1 MKTRKHKLG
10 RNVGALAMAFLT
22 VFTCVC
28 SLSVAGAEKSAGSQF
43 SAESKDKEHIIYEEN
58 FDPDDYKEQ
67 AGQPGILPRDWKY
80 AGNMPGT
87 SEIYINDESDE
98 CYYGIARGEEE
109 KESSYVGIVYA
120 DYYALPDEYTVSF
133 EMKYGG
139 GDIEVLAYENRLNGG
154 NLAVRSTFSDGA
166 FSVVG
171 ADAESCY
178 LPENDR
184 FCLSY
189 KINCDAKIYRVEI
202 TDREGGILYTTE
214 DIPFYNRDAK
224 TAGSLALKLGA
235 DSSIDIFAVKVSTSD
250 AGDETPLP
258 DEDETEGQDTFYA
271 ETFESYSNEMGR
283 TDFVPEGWE
292 TAGNMPGTAAVR
304 SYGESGTEENG
315 YYYELSRTQEEN
327 GSSYVGMKLTS
338 ITLPDEYTV
347 SADVNYANTG
357 DIEFFMRDSSLNSG
371 KVAVRA
377 GITQSD
383 NGGTFYAY
391 SGGDKKIIMSNVA
404 ENGWFKLSFYVDNF
418 TGTYYVTIRDI
429 DGNTIAGSEEM
440 NYYDAEP
447 GRAAAFA
454 VTTAA
459 GASVSL
465 DNVAVTGKDE
475 PYVIRP
481 VEGTVPAD
489 SKVSVTYD
497 PETEAYIMRN
507 EYVKLSVGEAEGTVD
522 EIIRY
527 MKDNGDYEDGGY
539 NILGPFTGYYLLN
552 YTVDGE
558 RKQCGFHATDS
569 EIVKQEENYCE
580 VVLTMDDVE
589 YSSVAV
595 ELHFVLTDDAE
606 GFYMYAYHRRAVGAQ
621 GEVGIEQ
628 SRYSLRMDSR
638 MYQYSAVANEPL
650 SRYPEADEY
659 CKRLMD
665 ATDLLNDGSTYTKY
679 QNSSYQFESITQGS
693 YGDVFGLSL
702 ITPQRDWAGGGY
714 SKQDIDVHDVYN
726 GSRILNWHL
735 STSHGGTG
743 LGVLNDDWQKMYGPV
758 LWYSNY
764 GCDGSEALRQDA
776 QKKAQEEIGR
786 SPYEWVEDEAYS
798 AERGSVCGK
807 ISARNGEVV
816 YTDTDISPSDTY
828 GWAVLSDI
836 RSESWKKDN
845 TYYEYYAPVREDGT
859 FEISKIRP
867 GSYRLN
873 ISLDGIMGEY
883 EYDDIVTVDAG
894 GKVNVGSIQWDNEV
908 YGDTLWTIGIPDQTG
923 EEFAYADSYRHW
935 GIHLVYDQLFPE
947 GVNFYIGESKES
959 EDWFFVQTASPMAGD
974 ISHYD
979 GGWYYDS
986 ETGLAKYD
994 FDKAGEP
1001 LTEES
1006 SEWKGNEKNFYNI
1019 FFDSA
1024 GYEDG
1029 TATLLIAK
1037 NGARDVRLCVSVNG
1051 TDVTGKDGIEVSGGG
1066 AYPRCMIID
1075 QPELLK
1081 VTFDAKLLKNG
1092 QNQISLSLN
1101 GSTGD
1106 LGAYANM
1113 IYDAIRLD
1121 VDGTSSVKTG
1131 VSIGNETEKNDESR
1145 DDEENDTFKAAK
1157 TGDNMS
1163 VYGVLALMCMAVVC
1177 GGTAYTMRILRKN
1190 EKK

>member
-1 MKTRKHKLG
+1 
-10 RNVGALAMAFLT
+10 
-22 VFTCVC
+22 
-28 SLSVAGAEKSAGSQF
+28 
-43 SAESKDKEHIIYEEN
+43 
-58 FDPDDYKEQ
+58 
-67 AGQPGILPRDWKY
+67 
-80 AGNMPGT
+80 
-87 SEIYINDESDE
+87 
-98 CYYGIARGEEE
+98 
-109 KESSYVGIVYA
+109 
-120 DYYALPDEYTVSF
+120 
-133 EMKYGG
+133 
-139 GDIEVLAYENRLNGG
+139 
-154 NLAVRSTFSDGA
+154 
-166 FSVVG
+166 
-171 ADAESCY
+171 
-178 LPENDR
+178 
-184 FCLSY
+184 
-189 KINCDAKIYRVEI
+189 
-202 TDREGGILYTTE
+202 
-214 DIPFYNRDAK
+214 
-224 TAGSLALKLGA
+224 
-235 DSSIDIFAVKVSTSD
+235 
-250 AGDETPLP
+250 
-258 DEDETEGQDTFYA
+258 
-271 ETFESYSNEMGR
+271 
-283 TDFVPEGWE
+283 
-292 TAGNMPGTAAVR
+292 
-304 SYGESGTEENG
+304 
-315 YYYELSRTQEEN
+315 
-327 GSSYVGMKLTS
+327 
-338 ITLPDEYTV
+338 
-347 SADVNYANTG
+347 
-357 DIEFFMRDSSLNSG
+357 
-371 KVAVRA
+371 
-377 GITQSD
+377 
-383 NGGTFYAY
+383 
-391 SGGDKKIIMSNVA
+391 
-404 ENGWFKLSFYVDNF
+404 
-418 TGTYYVTIRDI
+418 
-429 DGNTIAGSEEM
+429 
-440 NYYDAEP
+440 
-447 GRAAAFA
+447 
-454 VTTAA
+454 
-459 GASVSL
+459 
-465 DNVAVTGKDE
+465 
-475 PYVIRP
+475 
-481 VEGTVPAD
+481 
-489 SKVSVTYD
+489 
-497 PETEAYIMRN
+497 
-507 EYVKLSVGEAEGTVD
+507 
-522 EIIRY
+522 
-527 MKDNGDYEDGGY
+527 
-539 NILGPFTGYYLLN
+539 
-552 YTVDGE
+552 
-558 RKQCGFHATDS
+558 
-569 EIVKQEENYCE
+569 
-580 VVLTMDDVE
+580 
-589 YSSVAV
+589 
-595 ELHFVLTDDAE
+595 
-606 GFYMYAYHRRAVGAQ
+606 
-621 GEVGIEQ
+621 
-628 SRYSLRMDSR
+628 
-638 MYQYSAVANEPL
+638 
-650 SRYPEADEY
+650 
-659 CKRLMD
+659 MD

-679 QNSSYQFESITQGS
+679 QNSSYQFESITQES

-714 SKQDIDVHDVYN
+714 SKQDIDIHDVYN

-743 LGVLNDDWQKMYGPV
+743 LGILNDDWQKMYGPV

-764 GCDGSEALRQDA
+764 GCDGPEALRQDA

-836 RSESWKKDN
+836 RSESWMKDN

-908 YGDTLWTIGIPDQTG
+908 YGDTLWTIGIPDRTG

-1121 VDGTSSVKTG
+1121 VDETSSVKTG

-1177 GGTAYTMRILRKN
+1177 GGTVYTMRILRK
-1190 EKK
+1190 K

>member
-1 MKTRKHKLG
+1 MKTGKHKLG
-10 RNVGALAMAFLT
+10 RGVGALAMTFLT
-22 VFTCVC
+22 AFTCVC
-28 SLSVAGAEKSAGSQF
+28 SVSAVGAEESAGSRL

-109 KESSYVGIVYA
+109 KDSSYVGIVYA

-171 ADAESCY
+171 SDTESCY

-189 KINCDAKIYRVEI
+189 KIDCDAKIYRAEI
-202 TDREGGILYTTE
+202 TDREGKILYTAE
-214 DIPFYNRDAK
+214 AIPFYNQDAK

-315 YYYELSRTQEEN
+315 YYYELSRTPEEN

-465 DNVAVTGKDE
+465 DNVVVTGKDE

-481 VEGTVPAD
+481 VEETAPAD

-497 PETEAYIMRN
+497 PETEAYIMQN

-527 MKDNGDYEDGGY
+527 MRDNGDYEDGGY
-539 NILGPFTGYYLLN
+539 NVLGPFTGYYLLN

-743 LGVLNDDWQKMYGPV
+743 LGILNDDWQKMYGPV

-764 GCDGSEALRQDA
+764 GCDGPEALRQDA

-1006 SEWKGNEKNFYNI
+1006 SEWKGNDKNFYNI

-1131 VSIGNETEKNDESR
+1131 VSIGGETEKNDESR

-1157 TGDNMS
+1157 TGDNIS

-1177 GGTAYTMRILRKN
+1177 GGTAYTMRRLRK
-1190 EKK
+1190 K

>member
-1 MKTRKHKLG
+1 MKTGKHKLG
-10 RNVGALAMAFLT
+10 RGVGALAMTFLT
-22 VFTCVC
+22 AFTCVC
-28 SLSVAGAEKSAGSQF
+28 SVSAVGAEESAGSRL

-171 ADAESCY
+171 ADTKPY
-178 LPENDR
+178 NLTENDR

-189 KINCDAKIYRVEI
+189 KIDCDAKIYRVEI
-202 TDREGGILYTTE
+202 TDREGEILYTAE
-214 DIPFYNRDAK
+214 DIPFYKQDAK

-258 DEDETEGQDTFYA
+258 DEDETEGQGTFYA

-315 YYYELSRTQEEN
+315 YYYELSRTPEEN

-465 DNVAVTGKDE
+465 DNVVVTGKDE

-481 VEGTVPAD
+481 VEETVPAD

-497 PETEAYIMRN
+497 PETEAYIMQN

-527 MKDNGDYEDGGY
+527 MRDNGDYEDGGY
-539 NILGPFTGYYLLN
+539 NVLGPFTGYYLLN

-714 SKQDIDVHDVYN
+714 SKQDIDAHDVYN

-743 LGVLNDDWQKMYGPV
+743 LGILNDDWQKMYGPV

-764 GCDGSEALRQDA
+764 GCDGPEALRQDA

-1006 SEWKGNEKNFYNI
+1006 SEWKGNDKNFYNI

-1131 VSIGNETEKNDESR
+1131 VSIGGETEKNDESR

-1157 TGDNMS
+1157 TGDNIS

-1177 GGTAYTMRILRKN
+1177 GGTAYTMRRLRK
-1190 EKK
+1190 K

>member
-10 RNVGALAMAFLT
+10 RGVGALAMTLLT
-22 VFTCVC
+22 AFTCVC
-28 SLSVAGAEKSAGSQF
+28 SVSAVGAEESAGSRL

-80 AGNMPGT
+80 AGSMPST

-109 KESSYVGIVYA
+109 KDSSYVGIVYA

-171 ADAESCY
+171 ADTESCN
-178 LPENDR
+178 LTENDR

-189 KINCDAKIYRVEI
+189 KIDCDAKIYRVEI
-202 TDREGGILYTTE
+202 TDREGKILYITE
-214 DIPFYNRDAK
+214 DIPFYNQDAK

-292 TAGNMPGTAAVR
+292 MAGNMPGTAAVR

-327 GSSYVGMKLTS
+327 GNSYVGMKLTS

-391 SGGDKKIIMSNVA
+391 SGRDKKIIMSNVA

-481 VEGTVPAD
+481 VEETVPAD

-580 VVLTMDDVE
+580 VVITMDDIE

-714 SKQDIDVHDVYN
+714 SKQDIDIHDVYN

-743 LGVLNDDWQKMYGPV
+743 LGILNDDWQKMYGPV

-764 GCDGSEALRQDA
+764 GCDGPEALRQDA

-836 RSESWKKDN
+836 RSESWMKDN

-908 YGDTLWTIGIPDQTG
+908 NGDTLWTIGIPDRTG

-947 GVNFYIGESKES
+947 GVNFYIGKSKES

-979 GGWYYDS
+979 GGWYYDGG
-986 ETGLAKYD
+986 TGLAKYD
-994 FDKAGEP
+994 FGKTGEP

-1029 TATLLIAK
+1029 TSTLLIAK

-1121 VDGTSSVKTG
+1121 VDGTSSVKTE
-1131 VSIGNETEKNDESR
+1131 VSIGGEIEKNDESR

-1177 GGTAYTMRILRKN
+1177 GGTAYTMRRLRK
-1190 EKK
+1190 K

>member
-10 RNVGALAMAFLT
+10 RGVGALAMTLLT
-22 VFTCVC
+22 AFTCVC
-28 SLSVAGAEKSAGSQF
+28 SVSAVGAEESAGSRL

-80 AGNMPGT
+80 AGSMPST

-109 KESSYVGIVYA
+109 KDSSYVGIVYA

-171 ADAESCY
+171 ADTESCN
-178 LPENDR
+178 LTENDR

-189 KINCDAKIYRVEI
+189 KIDCDAKIYRVEI
-202 TDREGGILYTTE
+202 TDREGKILYITE
-214 DIPFYNRDAK
+214 DIPFYNQDAK

-292 TAGNMPGTAAVR
+292 MAGNMPGTAAVR

-327 GSSYVGMKLTS
+327 GNSYVGMKLTS

-391 SGGDKKIIMSNVA
+391 SGRDKKIIMSNVA

-481 VEGTVPAD
+481 VEETVPAD

-580 VVLTMDDVE
+580 VVITMDDIE

-714 SKQDIDVHDVYN
+714 SKQDIDIHDVYN

-743 LGVLNDDWQKMYGPV
+743 LGILNDDWQKMYGPV

-764 GCDGSEALRQDA
+764 GCDGPEALRQDA

-923 EEFAYADSYRHW
+923 EEFAYVDSYRHW

-1006 SEWKGNEKNFYNI
+1006 SEWKGNDKNFYNI

-1101 GSTGD
+1101 GSTGA

-1121 VDGTSSVKTG
+1121 VDGTSSVKTE
-1131 VSIGNETEKNDESR
+1131 VSIGGETEKNDESR
-1145 DDEENDTFKAAK
+1145 DDKENDTFKAAK
-1157 TGDNMS
+1157 TGDNIS

-1177 GGTAYTMRILRKN
+1177 GGTVYTMRILRK
-1190 EKK
+1190 K

>member
-1 MKTRKHKLG
+1 MKTGKHKLG
-10 RNVGALAMAFLT
+10 RGVGALAMTFLT
-22 VFTCVC
+22 AFTCVC
-28 SLSVAGAEKSAGSQF
+28 SVSAVGAEESAGSRL

-67 AGQPGILPRDWKY
+67 AGQSGILPRDWEY
-80 AGNMPGT
+80 AGSMPGT

-109 KESSYVGIVYA
+109 KDSSYVGIVYA

-139 GDIEVLAYENRLNGG
+139 GDIEVLAYEDRLNGG

-171 ADAESCY
+171 ADTESY
-178 LPENDR
+178 NLTENDR

-189 KINCDAKIYRVEI
+189 KIDCDAKIYRVEI
-202 TDREGGILYTTE
+202 TDREGEILYTAE
-214 DIPFYNRDAK
+214 DIPFYKQDAK

-315 YYYELSRTQEEN
+315 YYYELSRTPEEN

-481 VEGTVPAD
+481 VEETVPAD

-497 PETEAYIMRN
+497 PETEAYIMQN
-507 EYVKLSVGEAEGTVD
+507 EYVKLSVGKAEGTVD
-522 EIIRY
+522 EMIRY

-539 NILGPFTGYYLLN
+539 NVLGPFTGYYLLN

-580 VVLTMDDVE
+580 IVLTMDDIE

-595 ELHFVLTDDAE
+595 ELHFVLTDDSE

-628 SRYSLRMDSR
+628 SRYSF
-638 MYQYSAVANEPL
+638 
-650 SRYPEADEY
+650 
-659 CKRLMD
+659 KRLMD

-714 SKQDIDVHDVYN
+714 SKQDIDAHDVYN

-743 LGVLNDDWQKMYGPV
+743 LGILNDDWQKMYGPV

-764 GCDGSEALRQDA
+764 GCDGPEALRQDA

-1006 SEWKGNEKNFYNI
+1006 SEWKGNDKNFYNI

-1157 TGDNMS
+1157 TGDNIS

-1177 GGTAYTMRILRKN
+1177 GGTVYTMRILRK
-1190 EKK
+1190 K

>member
-10 RNVGALAMAFLT
+10 RGVGALAMTLLT
-22 VFTCVC
+22 AFTCVC
-28 SLSVAGAEKSAGSQF
+28 SVSAVGAEESAGSRL

-80 AGNMPGT
+80 AGSMPST

-109 KESSYVGIVYA
+109 KDSSYVGIVYA

-171 ADAESCY
+171 ADTESCN
-178 LPENDR
+178 LTENDR

-189 KINCDAKIYRVEI
+189 KIDCDAKIYRVEI
-202 TDREGGILYTTE
+202 TDREGKILYITE
-214 DIPFYNRDAK
+214 DIPFYNQDAK

-292 TAGNMPGTAAVR
+292 MAGNMPGTAAVR

-327 GSSYVGMKLTS
+327 GNSYVGMKLTS

-391 SGGDKKIIMSNVA
+391 SGRDKKIIMSNVA

-481 VEGTVPAD
+481 VEETVPAD

-580 VVLTMDDVE
+580 VVITMDDIE

-714 SKQDIDVHDVYN
+714 SKQDIDIHDVYN

-743 LGVLNDDWQKMYGPV
+743 LGILNDDWQKMYGPV

-764 GCDGSEALRQDA
+764 GCDGPEALRQDA

-836 RSESWKKDN
+836 RSESWMKDN

-908 YGDTLWTIGIPDQTG
+908 NGDTLWTIGIPDRTG

-947 GVNFYIGESKES
+947 GVNFYIGKSKES

-979 GGWYYDS
+979 GGWYYDGG
-986 ETGLAKYD
+986 TGLAKYD
-994 FDKAGEP
+994 FGKTGEP

-1121 VDGTSSVKTG
+1121 VDGTSSVKTE
-1131 VSIGNETEKNDESR
+1131 VSIGGEIEKNDESR

-1177 GGTAYTMRILRKN
+1177 GGTVYTMRILRK
-1190 EKK
+1190 K

>member
-10 RNVGALAMAFLT
+10 RGVGALAMTLLT
-22 VFTCVC
+22 AFTCVC
-28 SLSVAGAEKSAGSQF
+28 SVSAVGAEESAGSRL

-80 AGNMPGT
+80 AGSMPST

-109 KESSYVGIVYA
+109 KDSSYVGIVYA

-171 ADAESCY
+171 ADTESCN
-178 LPENDR
+178 LTENDR

-189 KINCDAKIYRVEI
+189 KIDCDAKIYRVEI

-214 DIPFYNRDAK
+214 DIPFYNQDAK

-391 SGGDKKIIMSNVA
+391 SGRDKKIIMSNVA

-481 VEGTVPAD
+481 VEETVPAD

-580 VVLTMDDVE
+580 VVITMDDIE

-714 SKQDIDVHDVYN
+714 SKQDIDIHDVYN

-743 LGVLNDDWQKMYGPV
+743 LGILNDDWQKMYGPV

-764 GCDGSEALRQDA
+764 GCDGPEALRQDA

-836 RSESWKKDN
+836 RSESWMKDN

-908 YGDTLWTIGIPDQTG
+908 NGDTLWTIGIPDRTG

-947 GVNFYIGESKES
+947 GVNFYIGKSKES

-979 GGWYYDS
+979 GGWYYDGG
-986 ETGLAKYD
+986 TGLAKYD
-994 FDKAGEP
+994 FGKTGEP

-1121 VDGTSSVKTG
+1121 VDGTSSVKTE
-1131 VSIGNETEKNDESR
+1131 VSIGGEIEKNDESR

-1177 GGTAYTMRILRKN
+1177 GGTAYTMRRLRK
-1190 EKK
+1190 K

>member
-1 MKTRKHKLG
+1 MKTGKHKLG
-10 RNVGALAMAFLT
+10 RGVGALAMTFLT
-22 VFTCVC
+22 AFTCVC
-28 SLSVAGAEKSAGSQF
+28 SVSAVGAEESAGSRL

-171 ADAESCY
+171 ADTKPY
-178 LPENDR
+178 NLTENDR

-189 KINCDAKIYRVEI
+189 KIDCDAKIYRVEI
-202 TDREGGILYTTE
+202 TDREGEILYTAE
-214 DIPFYNRDAK
+214 DIPFYKQDAK

-315 YYYELSRTQEEN
+315 YYYELSRTPEEN

-465 DNVAVTGKDE
+465 DNVVVTGKDE

-481 VEGTVPAD
+481 VEETAPAD

-497 PETEAYIMRN
+497 PETEAYIMQN

-527 MKDNGDYEDGGY
+527 MRDNGDYEDGGY
-539 NILGPFTGYYLLN
+539 NVLGPFTGYYLLN

-743 LGVLNDDWQKMYGPV
+743 LGILNDDWQKMYGPV

-764 GCDGSEALRQDA
+764 GCDGPEALRQDA

-1006 SEWKGNEKNFYNI
+1006 SEWKGNDKNFYNI

-1177 GGTAYTMRILRKN
+1177 GGTAYTMRRLRK
-1190 EKK
+1190 K

>member
-1 MKTRKHKLG
+1 MKTREHKLG
-10 RNVGALAMAFLT
+10 RGVGALAMTLLT
-22 VFTCVC
+22 AFTCVC
-28 SLSVAGAEKSAGSQF
+28 SVSAVGAEKSAVSRL
-43 SAESKDKEHIIYEEN
+43 STESKDKEYIIYEEN

-80 AGNMPGT
+80 AGSMPGT

-109 KESSYVGIVYA
+109 KDSSYVGIVYA

-166 FSVVG
+166 FSVEG
-171 ADAESCY
+171 ADTESCN
-178 LPENDR
+178 LTENDR

-189 KINCDAKIYRVEI
+189 KIDCDAKIYRVEI

-214 DIPFYNRDAK
+214 DIPFYNQDAK

-292 TAGNMPGTAAVR
+292 MAGNMPGTAAVR

-347 SADVNYANTG
+347 SVDVNYANTG

-377 GITQSD
+377 GITKSD

-465 DNVAVTGKDE
+465 DNVVVTGKDE

-481 VEGTVPAD
+481 VEKTVPTD

-497 PETEAYIMRN
+497 LETEAYIMQN

-522 EIIRY
+522 EMIRY

-539 NILGPFTGYYLLN
+539 NVLGPFTGYYLLN

-580 VVLTMDDVE
+580 IVLTMDDIE

-714 SKQDIDVHDVYN
+714 SKQDIDAHDVYN

-743 LGVLNDDWQKMYGPV
+743 LGILNDDWQKMYGPV

-764 GCDGSEALRQDA
+764 GCDGPEALRQDA

-836 RSESWKKDN
+836 RSESWMKDN

-923 EEFAYADSYRHW
+923 EEFAYVDSYRHW

-1006 SEWKGNEKNFYNI
+1006 SEWKGNDKNFYNI

-1101 GSTGD
+1101 GSTGA

-1121 VDGTSSVKTG
+1121 VDGTSSVKTE
-1131 VSIGNETEKNDESR
+1131 VSIGGETEKNDESR
-1145 DDEENDTFKAAK
+1145 DDKENDTFKAAK
-1157 TGDNMS
+1157 TGDNIS

-1177 GGTAYTMRILRKN
+1177 GGTVYTMRILRK
-1190 EKK
+1190 K

>member
-10 RNVGALAMAFLT
+10 RGVGALAMTLLT
-22 VFTCVC
+22 AFTCVC
-28 SLSVAGAEKSAGSQF
+28 SVSAVGAEESAGSRL

-80 AGNMPGT
+80 AGSMPST

-109 KESSYVGIVYA
+109 KDSSYVGIVYA

-171 ADAESCY
+171 ADTESCN
-178 LPENDR
+178 LTENDR

-189 KINCDAKIYRVEI
+189 KIDCDAKIYRVEI
-202 TDREGGILYTTE
+202 TDREGKILYTTE
-214 DIPFYNRDAK
+214 DIPFYNQDAK

-292 TAGNMPGTAAVR
+292 MAGNMPGTAAVR

-327 GSSYVGMKLTS
+327 GNSYVGMKLTS

-391 SGGDKKIIMSNVA
+391 SGRDKKIIMSNVA

-481 VEGTVPAD
+481 VEETVPAD

-580 VVLTMDDVE
+580 VVITMDDIE

-714 SKQDIDVHDVYN
+714 SKQDIDIHDVYN

-743 LGVLNDDWQKMYGPV
+743 LGILNDDWQKMYGPV

-764 GCDGSEALRQDA
+764 GCDGPEALRQDA

-836 RSESWKKDN
+836 RSESWMKDN

-908 YGDTLWTIGIPDQTG
+908 NGDTLWTIGIPDRTG

-947 GVNFYIGESKES
+947 GVNFYIGKSKES

-979 GGWYYDS
+979 GGWYYDGG
-986 ETGLAKYD
+986 TGLAKYD
-994 FDKAGEP
+994 FGKTGEP

-1121 VDGTSSVKTG
+1121 VDGTSSVKTE
-1131 VSIGNETEKNDESR
+1131 VSIGGEIEKNDESR

-1177 GGTAYTMRILRKN
+1177 GGTAYTMRRLRK
-1190 EKK
+1190 K

>member
-10 RNVGALAMAFLT
+10 RGVGALAMTLLT
-22 VFTCVC
+22 AFTCVC
-28 SLSVAGAEKSAGSQF
+28 SVSAVGAEKSAGSRF

-80 AGNMPGT
+80 AGSMPST

-109 KESSYVGIVYA
+109 KDSSYVGIVYA

-171 ADAESCY
+171 ADTESCN
-178 LPENDR
+178 LTENDR

-189 KINCDAKIYRVEI
+189 KIDCDAKIYRVEI
-202 TDREGGILYTTE
+202 TDREGKILYITE
-214 DIPFYNRDAK
+214 DIPFYNQDAK

-292 TAGNMPGTAAVR
+292 MAGNMPGTAAVR

-327 GSSYVGMKLTS
+327 GNSYVGMKLTS

-391 SGGDKKIIMSNVA
+391 SGRDKKIIMSNVA

-481 VEGTVPAD
+481 VEETVPAD

-580 VVLTMDDVE
+580 VVITMDDIE

-714 SKQDIDVHDVYN
+714 SKQDIDIHDVYN

-743 LGVLNDDWQKMYGPV
+743 LGILNDDWQKMYGPV

-764 GCDGSEALRQDA
+764 GCDGPEALRQDA

-836 RSESWKKDN
+836 RSESWMKDN

-908 YGDTLWTIGIPDQTG
+908 NGDTLWTIGIPDRTG

-947 GVNFYIGESKES
+947 GVNFYIGKSKES

-979 GGWYYDS
+979 GGWYYDGG
-986 ETGLAKYD
+986 TGLAKYD
-994 FDKAGEP
+994 FGKTGEP

-1121 VDGTSSVKTG
+1121 VDGTSSVKTE
-1131 VSIGNETEKNDESR
+1131 VSIGGEIEKNDESR

-1177 GGTAYTMRILRKN
+1177 GGTAYTMRRLRK
-1190 EKK
+1190 K

>member
-10 RNVGALAMAFLT
+10 RGVGALAMTLLT
-22 VFTCVC
+22 AFTCVC
-28 SLSVAGAEKSAGSQF
+28 SVSAVGAEESAGSRL

-80 AGNMPGT
+80 AGSMPST

-109 KESSYVGIVYA
+109 KDSSYVGIVYA

-171 ADAESCY
+171 ADTESCN
-178 LPENDR
+178 LTENDR

-189 KINCDAKIYRVEI
+189 KIDCDAKIYRVEI
-202 TDREGGILYTTE
+202 TDREGKILYITE
-214 DIPFYNRDAK
+214 DIPFYNQDAK

-292 TAGNMPGTAAVR
+292 MAGNMPGTAAVR

-327 GSSYVGMKLTS
+327 GNSYVGMKLTS

-391 SGGDKKIIMSNVA
+391 SGRDKKIIMSNVA

-465 DNVAVTGKDE
+465 DNVVVTGKDE

-481 VEGTVPAD
+481 VEKTVPTD

-497 PETEAYIMRN
+497 PETEAYIMQN

-522 EIIRY
+522 EMIRY

-539 NILGPFTGYYLLN
+539 NVLGPFTGYYLLN

-580 VVLTMDDVE
+580 IVLTMDDIE

-714 SKQDIDVHDVYN
+714 SKQDIDIHDVYN

-743 LGVLNDDWQKMYGPV
+743 LGILNDDWQKMYGPV

-764 GCDGSEALRQDA
+764 GCDGPEALRQDA

-836 RSESWKKDN
+836 RSESWMKDN

-908 YGDTLWTIGIPDQTG
+908 NGDTLWTIGIPDRTG

-947 GVNFYIGESKES
+947 GVNFYIGKSKES

-979 GGWYYDS
+979 GGWYYDGG
-986 ETGLAKYD
+986 TGLAKYD
-994 FDKAGEP
+994 FGKTGEP

-1121 VDGTSSVKTG
+1121 VDGTSSVKTE
-1131 VSIGNETEKNDESR
+1131 VSIGGEIEKNDESR

-1177 GGTAYTMRILRKN
+1177 GGTAYTMRRLRK
-1190 EKK
+1190 K

>member
-1 MKTRKHKLG
+1 MKTGKHKLG
-10 RNVGALAMAFLT
+10 RGVGALAMTFLT
-22 VFTCVC
+22 AFTCVC
-28 SLSVAGAEKSAGSQF
+28 SVSAVGAEESAGSRL

-171 ADAESCY
+171 ADTKPY
-178 LPENDR
+178 NLTENDR

-189 KINCDAKIYRVEI
+189 KIDCDAKIYRVEI
-202 TDREGGILYTTE
+202 TDREGEILYTAE
-214 DIPFYNRDAK
+214 DIPFYKQDAK

-315 YYYELSRTQEEN
+315 YYYELSRTPEEN

-465 DNVAVTGKDE
+465 DNVVVTGKDE

-481 VEGTVPAD
+481 VEETVPTD

-497 PETEAYIMRN
+497 PETEAYIMQN
-507 EYVKLSVGEAEGTVD
+507 EYVKLSVGKAEGTVD
-522 EIIRY
+522 EMIRY

-569 EIVKQEENYCE
+569 EIVKPEENYCE
-580 VVLTMDDVE
+580 VVLTMDDIE

-714 SKQDIDVHDVYN
+714 SKQDIDAHDVYN

-743 LGVLNDDWQKMYGPV
+743 LGILNDDWQKMYGPV

-764 GCDGSEALRQDA
+764 GCDGPEALRQDA

-908 YGDTLWTIGIPDQTG
+908 YGETLWTIGIPDQTG

-1006 SEWKGNEKNFYNI
+1006 SEWKGNDKNFYNI

-1131 VSIGNETEKNDESR
+1131 VSIGGETEKNDESR

-1177 GGTAYTMRILRKN
+1177 GGTAYTMRRLRK
-1190 EKK
+1190 K

>member
-10 RNVGALAMAFLT
+10 RGVGALAMTLLT
-22 VFTCVC
+22 AFTCVC
-28 SLSVAGAEKSAGSQF
+28 SVSAVGAEESAGSRL

-80 AGNMPGT
+80 AGSMPGT

-109 KESSYVGIVYA
+109 KDSSYVGIVYA

-171 ADAESCY
+171 ADTESCN
-178 LPENDR
+178 LTENDR

-189 KINCDAKIYRVEI
+189 KIDCDAKIYRVEI
-202 TDREGGILYTTE
+202 TDREGKILYITE
-214 DIPFYNRDAK
+214 DIPFYNQDAK

-292 TAGNMPGTAAVR
+292 MAGNMPGTAAVR

-327 GSSYVGMKLTS
+327 GNSYVGMKLTS

-391 SGGDKKIIMSNVA
+391 SGRDKKIIMSNVA

-481 VEGTVPAD
+481 VEETVPAD

-580 VVLTMDDVE
+580 IVLTMDDIE

-743 LGVLNDDWQKMYGPV
+743 LGILNDDWQKMYGPV

-764 GCDGSEALRQDA
+764 GCDGPEALRQDA

-836 RSESWKKDN
+836 RSESWMKDN

-908 YGDTLWTIGIPDQTG
+908 NGDTLWTIGIPDRTG

-979 GGWYYDS
+979 GGWYYDGG
-986 ETGLAKYD
+986 TGLAKYD
-994 FDKAGEP
+994 FGKTGEP

-1121 VDGTSSVKTG
+1121 VDGTSSVKTE
-1131 VSIGNETEKNDESR
+1131 VSIGGEIEKNDESR

-1177 GGTAYTMRILRKN
+1177 GGTAYTMRRLRK
-1190 EKK
+1190 K

>member
-10 RNVGALAMAFLT
+10 RGVGALAMTLLT
-22 VFTCVC
+22 AFTCVC
-28 SLSVAGAEKSAGSQF
+28 SVSAVGAEESAGSRL

-80 AGNMPGT
+80 AGSMPST

-109 KESSYVGIVYA
+109 KDSSYVGIVYA

-171 ADAESCY
+171 ADTESCN
-178 LPENDR
+178 LTENDR

-189 KINCDAKIYRVEI
+189 KIDCDAKIYRVEI
-202 TDREGGILYTTE
+202 TDREGKILYITE
-214 DIPFYNRDAK
+214 DIPFYNQDAK

-292 TAGNMPGTAAVR
+292 MAGNMPGTAAVR

-327 GSSYVGMKLTS
+327 GNSYVGMKLTS

-391 SGGDKKIIMSNVA
+391 SGRDKKIIMSNVA

-440 NYYDAEP
+440 NYYDAKP

-481 VEGTVPAD
+481 VEETVPAD

-580 VVLTMDDVE
+580 VVITMDDIE

-714 SKQDIDVHDVYN
+714 SKQDIDIHDVYN

-743 LGVLNDDWQKMYGPV
+743 LGILNDDWQKMYGPV

-764 GCDGSEALRQDA
+764 GCDGPEALRQDA

-836 RSESWKKDN
+836 RSESWMKDN

-908 YGDTLWTIGIPDQTG
+908 NGDTLWTIGIPDRTG

-947 GVNFYIGESKES
+947 GVNFYIGKSKES

-979 GGWYYDS
+979 GGWYYDGG
-986 ETGLAKYD
+986 TGLAKYD
-994 FDKAGEP
+994 FGKTGEP

-1121 VDGTSSVKTG
+1121 VDGTSSVKTE
-1131 VSIGNETEKNDESR
+1131 VSIGGEIEKNDESR

-1177 GGTAYTMRILRKN
+1177 GGTAYTMRRLRK
-1190 EKK
+1190 K

>member
-10 RNVGALAMAFLT
+10 RGVGALAMTLLT
-22 VFTCVC
+22 AFTCVC
-28 SLSVAGAEKSAGSQF
+28 SVSAVGAEESAGSRL

-80 AGNMPGT
+80 AGSMPST

-109 KESSYVGIVYA
+109 KDSSYVGIVYA

-171 ADAESCY
+171 ADTESCN
-178 LPENDR
+178 LTENDR

-189 KINCDAKIYRVEI
+189 KIDCDAKIYRVEI
-202 TDREGGILYTTE
+202 TDREGKILYITE
-214 DIPFYNRDAK
+214 DIPFYNQDAK

-292 TAGNMPGTAAVR
+292 MAGNMPGTAAVR

-327 GSSYVGMKLTS
+327 GNSYVGMKLTS

-391 SGGDKKIIMSNVA
+391 SGRDKKIIMSNVA

-481 VEGTVPAD
+481 VEETVPAD

-580 VVLTMDDVE
+580 VVITMDDIE

-714 SKQDIDVHDVYN
+714 SKQDIDIHDVYN

-743 LGVLNDDWQKMYGPV
+743 LGILNDDWQKMYGPV

-764 GCDGSEALRQDA
+764 GCDGPEALRQDA

-836 RSESWKKDN
+836 RSESWMKDN

-908 YGDTLWTIGIPDQTG
+908 NGDTLWTIGIPDRTG

-947 GVNFYIGESKES
+947 GVNFYIGKSKES

-979 GGWYYDS
+979 GGWYYDGG
-986 ETGLAKYD
+986 TGLAKYD
-994 FDKAGEP
+994 FGKTGEP

-1121 VDGTSSVKTG
+1121 VDGTSSVKTE
-1131 VSIGNETEKNDESR
+1131 VSIGGEIEKNDESR

-1177 GGTAYTMRILRKN
+1177 GGKAYTMRRLRK
-1190 EKK
+1190 K

>member
-1 MKTRKHKLG
+1 MKTGKHKLG
-10 RNVGALAMAFLT
+10 RGVGALAMTFLT
-22 VFTCVC
+22 AFTCVC
-28 SLSVAGAEKSAGSQF
+28 SVSAVGAEESAGSRL

-109 KESSYVGIVYA
+109 KDSSYVGIVYA

-154 NLAVRSTFSDGA
+154 NLAVRSTLSDGA

-171 ADAESCY
+171 ADTKPY
-178 LPENDR
+178 NLTENDR

-189 KINCDAKIYRVEI
+189 KIDCDAKIYRVEI
-202 TDREGGILYTTE
+202 TDREGEILYTAE
-214 DIPFYNRDAK
+214 DIPFYKQDAK

-315 YYYELSRTQEEN
+315 YYYELSRTPEEN

-347 SADVNYANTG
+347 SVDVNYANTG

-465 DNVAVTGKDE
+465 DNVVVTGKDE

-481 VEGTVPAD
+481 VEETVPAD

-497 PETEAYIMRN
+497 PETEAYIMQN

-527 MKDNGDYEDGGY
+527 MRDNGDYEDGGY
-539 NILGPFTGYYLLN
+539 NVLGPFTGYYLLN

-743 LGVLNDDWQKMYGPV
+743 LGILNDDWQKMYGPV

-764 GCDGSEALRQDA
+764 GCDGPEALRQDA

-1006 SEWKGNEKNFYNI
+1006 SEWKGNDKNFYNI

-1157 TGDNMS
+1157 TGDNIS

-1177 GGTAYTMRILRKN
+1177 GGTAYTMRRLRK
-1190 EKK
+1190 K

>member
-10 RNVGALAMAFLT
+10 RGVGALAMTLLT
-22 VFTCVC
+22 AFTCVC
-28 SLSVAGAEKSAGSQF
+28 SVSAVGAEESAGSRL

-80 AGNMPGT
+80 AGSMPST

-109 KESSYVGIVYA
+109 KDSSYVGIVYA

-171 ADAESCY
+171 ADTESCN
-178 LPENDR
+178 LTENDR

-189 KINCDAKIYRVEI
+189 KIDCDAKIYRVEI
-202 TDREGGILYTTE
+202 TDREGKILYITE
-214 DIPFYNRDAK
+214 DIPFYNQDAK

-292 TAGNMPGTAAVR
+292 MAGNMPGTAAVR

-327 GSSYVGMKLTS
+327 GNSYVGMKLTS

-391 SGGDKKIIMSNVA
+391 SGRDKKIIMSNVA

-481 VEGTVPAD
+481 VEETVPAD

-580 VVLTMDDVE
+580 VVLTMDDIE

-743 LGVLNDDWQKMYGPV
+743 LGILNDDWQKMYGPV

-764 GCDGSEALRQDA
+764 GCDGPEALRQDA

-816 YTDTDISPSDTY
+816 YTDTDVSPSDTY

-1006 SEWKGNEKNFYNI
+1006 SEWKGNDKNFYNI

-1121 VDGTSSVKTG
+1121 VDGTSSVKTE
-1131 VSIGNETEKNDESR
+1131 VSIGGEIEKNDESR

-1177 GGTAYTMRILRKN
+1177 GGTAYTMRRLRK
-1190 EKK
+1190 K

>member
-1 MKTRKHKLG
+1 ML
-10 RNVGALAMAFLT
+10 
-22 VFTCVC
+22 
-28 SLSVAGAEKSAGSQF
+28 
-43 SAESKDKEHIIYEEN
+43 
-58 FDPDDYKEQ
+58 
-67 AGQPGILPRDWKY
+67 
-80 AGNMPGT
+80 
-87 SEIYINDESDE
+87 
-98 CYYGIARGEEE
+98 
-109 KESSYVGIVYA
+109 
-120 DYYALPDEYTVSF
+120 
-133 EMKYGG
+133 
-139 GDIEVLAYENRLNGG
+139 
-154 NLAVRSTFSDGA
+154 
-166 FSVVG
+166 
-171 ADAESCY
+171 
-178 LPENDR
+178 
-184 FCLSY
+184 
-189 KINCDAKIYRVEI
+189 
-202 TDREGGILYTTE
+202 
-214 DIPFYNRDAK
+214 
-224 TAGSLALKLGA
+224 
-235 DSSIDIFAVKVSTSD
+235 
-250 AGDETPLP
+250 
-258 DEDETEGQDTFYA
+258 
-271 ETFESYSNEMGR
+271 
-283 TDFVPEGWE
+283 
-292 TAGNMPGTAAVR
+292 
-304 SYGESGTEENG
+304 
-315 YYYELSRTQEEN
+315 
-327 GSSYVGMKLTS
+327 
-338 ITLPDEYTV
+338 
-347 SADVNYANTG
+347 
-357 DIEFFMRDSSLNSG
+357 
-371 KVAVRA
+371 
-377 GITQSD
+377 
-383 NGGTFYAY
+383 
-391 SGGDKKIIMSNVA
+391 
-404 ENGWFKLSFYVDNF
+404 
-418 TGTYYVTIRDI
+418 
-429 DGNTIAGSEEM
+429 
-440 NYYDAEP
+440 
-447 GRAAAFA
+447 
-454 VTTAA
+454 
-459 GASVSL
+459 
-465 DNVAVTGKDE
+465 
-475 PYVIRP
+475 
-481 VEGTVPAD
+481 
-489 SKVSVTYD
+489 
-497 PETEAYIMRN
+497 
-507 EYVKLSVGEAEGTVD
+507 
-522 EIIRY
+522 
-527 MKDNGDYEDGGY
+527 
-539 NILGPFTGYYLLN
+539 
-552 YTVDGE
+552 
-558 RKQCGFHATDS
+558 
-569 EIVKQEENYCE
+569 
-580 VVLTMDDVE
+580 
-589 YSSVAV
+589 
-595 ELHFVLTDDAE
+595 
-606 GFYMYAYHRRAVGAQ
+606 
-621 GEVGIEQ
+621 
-628 SRYSLRMDSR
+628 
-638 MYQYSAVANEPL
+638 
-650 SRYPEADEY
+650 
-659 CKRLMD
+659 
-665 ATDLLNDGSTYTKY
+665 
-679 QNSSYQFESITQGS
+679 
-693 YGDVFGLSL
+693 
-702 ITPQRDWAGGGY
+702 
-714 SKQDIDVHDVYN
+714 
-726 GSRILNWHL
+726 
-735 STSHGGTG
+735 
-743 LGVLNDDWQKMYGPV
+743 
-758 LWYSNY
+758 
-764 GCDGSEALRQDA
+764 
-776 QKKAQEEIGR
+776 
-786 SPYEWVEDEAYS
+786 
-798 AERGSVCGK
+798 
-807 ISARNGEVV
+807 

>member
-10 RNVGALAMAFLT
+10 RGVGALAMTLLT
-22 VFTCVC
+22 AFTCVC
-28 SLSVAGAEKSAGSQF
+28 SVSAVGAEESAGSRL

-80 AGNMPGT
+80 AGSMPST

-109 KESSYVGIVYA
+109 KDSSYVGIVYA

-171 ADAESCY
+171 ADTESCN
-178 LPENDR
+178 LTENDR

-189 KINCDAKIYRVEI
+189 KIDCDAKIYRVEI
-202 TDREGGILYTTE
+202 TDREGKILYITE
-214 DIPFYNRDAK
+214 DIPFYNQDAK

-292 TAGNMPGTAAVR
+292 MAGNMPGTAAVR

-327 GSSYVGMKLTS
+327 GNSYVGMKLTS

-391 SGGDKKIIMSNVA
+391 SGRDKKIIMSNVA

-481 VEGTVPAD
+481 VEETVPAD

-580 VVLTMDDVE
+580 VVITMDDIE

-714 SKQDIDVHDVYN
+714 SKQDIDIHDVYN

-743 LGVLNDDWQKMYGPV
+743 LGILNDDWQKMYGPV

-764 GCDGSEALRQDA
+764 GCDGPEALRQDA

-836 RSESWKKDN
+836 RSESWMKDN

-908 YGDTLWTIGIPDQTG
+908 NGDTLWTIGIPDRTG

-947 GVNFYIGESKES
+947 GVNFYIGKSKES

-979 GGWYYDS
+979 GGWYYDGG
-986 ETGLAKYD
+986 TGLAKYD
-994 FDKAGEP
+994 FGKTGEP

-1121 VDGTSSVKTG
+1121 VDGTSSVKTE
-1131 VSIGNETEKNDESR
+1131 VSIGGEIEKNDESR

-1177 GGTAYTMRILRKN
+1177 GGTAYTMRRLRK
-1190 EKK
+1190 K

>member
-10 RNVGALAMAFLT
+10 RGVGALAMTLLT
-22 VFTCVC
+22 AFTCVC
-28 SLSVAGAEKSAGSQF
+28 SVSAVGAEESAGSRL

-80 AGNMPGT
+80 AGSMPST

-109 KESSYVGIVYA
+109 KDSSYVGIVYA

-171 ADAESCY
+171 ADTESCN
-178 LPENDR
+178 LTENDR

-189 KINCDAKIYRVEI
+189 KIDCDAKIYRVEI
-202 TDREGGILYTTE
+202 TDREGKILYITE
-214 DIPFYNRDAK
+214 DIPFYNQDAK

-292 TAGNMPGTAAVR
+292 MAGNMPGTAAVR

-327 GSSYVGMKLTS
+327 GNSYVGMKLTS

-391 SGGDKKIIMSNVA
+391 SGRDKKIIMSNVA

-481 VEGTVPAD
+481 VEETVPAD

-580 VVLTMDDVE
+580 VVITMDDIE

-743 LGVLNDDWQKMYGPV
+743 LGILNDDWQKMYGPV

-764 GCDGSEALRQDA
+764 GCDGPEALRQDA

-816 YTDTDISPSDTY
+816 YTDTDVSPSDTY

-1006 SEWKGNEKNFYNI
+1006 SEWKGNDKNFYNI

-1121 VDGTSSVKTG
+1121 VDGTSSVKTE
-1131 VSIGNETEKNDESR
+1131 VSIGGEIEKNDESR

-1177 GGTAYTMRILRKN
+1177 GGTAYTMRRLRK
-1190 EKK
+1190 K

>member
-1 MKTRKHKLG
+1 MKTGKHKLG
-10 RNVGALAMAFLT
+10 RGVGALAMTFLT
-22 VFTCVC
+22 AFTCVC
-28 SLSVAGAEKSAGSQF
+28 SVSAVGAEESAGSRL

-109 KESSYVGIVYA
+109 KDSSYVGIVYA

-171 ADAESCY
+171 ADTESY
-178 LPENDR
+178 NLTENDR

-189 KINCDAKIYRVEI
+189 KIDCDAKIYRVEI
-202 TDREGGILYTTE
+202 TDREGEILYTAE
-214 DIPFYNRDAK
+214 DIPFYKQDAK

-315 YYYELSRTQEEN
+315 YYYELSRTPEEN

-465 DNVAVTGKDE
+465 DNVVVTGKDE

-481 VEGTVPAD
+481 VEETVPAD

-497 PETEAYIMRN
+497 PETEAYIMQN

-527 MKDNGDYEDGGY
+527 MRDNGDYEDGGY
-539 NILGPFTGYYLLN
+539 NVLGPFTGYYLLN

-714 SKQDIDVHDVYN
+714 SKQDIDAHDVYN

-743 LGVLNDDWQKMYGPV
+743 LGILNDDWQKMYGPV

-764 GCDGSEALRQDA
+764 GCDGPEALRQDA

-1006 SEWKGNEKNFYNI
+1006 SEWKGNDKNFYNI

-1131 VSIGNETEKNDESR
+1131 VSIGGETEKNDESR

-1157 TGDNMS
+1157 TGDNIS

-1177 GGTAYTMRILRKN
+1177 GGTVYTMRIL
-1190 EKK
+1190 

>member
-10 RNVGALAMAFLT
+10 RGVGALAMTLLT
-22 VFTCVC
+22 AFTCVC
-28 SLSVAGAEKSAGSQF
+28 SVSAVGAEESAGSRL

-80 AGNMPGT
+80 AGSMPST

-109 KESSYVGIVYA
+109 KDSSYVGIVYA

-171 ADAESCY
+171 ADTESCN
-178 LPENDR
+178 LTENDR

-189 KINCDAKIYRVEI
+189 KIDCDAKIYRVEI
-202 TDREGGILYTTE
+202 TDREGKILYITE
-214 DIPFYNRDAK
+214 DIPFYNQDAK

-292 TAGNMPGTAAVR
+292 MAGNMPGTAAVR

-327 GSSYVGMKLTS
+327 GNSYVGMKLTS

-391 SGGDKKIIMSNVA
+391 SGRDKKIIMSNVA

-440 NYYDAEP
+440 NYYDAKP

-465 DNVAVTGKDE
+465 DNVVVTGKDE

-481 VEGTVPAD
+481 VEETVPAD

-580 VVLTMDDVE
+580 VVITMDDIE

-714 SKQDIDVHDVYN
+714 SKQDIDIHDVYN

-743 LGVLNDDWQKMYGPV
+743 LGILNDDWQKMYGPV

-764 GCDGSEALRQDA
+764 GCDGPEALRQDA

-908 YGDTLWTIGIPDQTG
+908 NGDTLWTIGIPDRTG

-947 GVNFYIGESKES
+947 GVNFYIGKSKES

-979 GGWYYDS
+979 GGWYYDGG
-986 ETGLAKYD
+986 TGLAKYD
-994 FDKAGEP
+994 FGKTGEP

-1121 VDGTSSVKTG
+1121 VDGTSSVKTE
-1131 VSIGNETEKNDESR
+1131 VSIGGEIEKNDESR

-1177 GGTAYTMRILRKN
+1177 GGTAYTMRRLRK
-1190 EKK
+1190 K

>member
-1 MKTRKHKLG
+1 MKTGKHKLG
-10 RNVGALAMAFLT
+10 RGVGALAMTFLT
-22 VFTCVC
+22 AFTCVC
-28 SLSVAGAEKSAGSQF
+28 SVSAVGAEESAGSRL

-80 AGNMPGT
+80 AGSMPGT

-109 KESSYVGIVYA
+109 KDSSYVGIVYA

-214 DIPFYNRDAK
+214 DIPFYNQDAK

-258 DEDETEGQDTFYA
+258 DEDETEEQDTFYA

-391 SGGDKKIIMSNVA
+391 SGGDKKVIMSNVA

-465 DNVAVTGKDE
+465 DNVVVTGKDE

-481 VEGTVPAD
+481 VEKTVPTD

-497 PETEAYIMRN
+497 PETEAYIMQN

-522 EIIRY
+522 EMIRY

-539 NILGPFTGYYLLN
+539 NVLGPFTGYYLLN

-743 LGVLNDDWQKMYGPV
+743 LGILNDDWQKMYGPV

-764 GCDGSEALRQDA
+764 GCDGPEALRQDA

-1006 SEWKGNEKNFYNI
+1006 SEWKGNDKNFYNI

-1131 VSIGNETEKNDESR
+1131 VSIGGETEKNDESR

-1157 TGDNMS
+1157 TGDNIS

-1177 GGTAYTMRILRKN
+1177 GGTVYTMRILRK
-1190 EKK
+1190 K

>member
-1 MKTRKHKLG
+1 MKTGKHKLG
-10 RNVGALAMAFLT
+10 RGVGALAMTFLT
-22 VFTCVC
+22 AFTCVC
-28 SLSVAGAEKSAGSQF
+28 SVSAVGAEESAGSRL

-80 AGNMPGT
+80 AGSMPGT

-109 KESSYVGIVYA
+109 KDSSYVGIVYA

-171 ADAESCY
+171 ADTESCN
-178 LPENDR
+178 LTENDR

-189 KINCDAKIYRVEI
+189 KIDCDAKIYRVEI

-214 DIPFYNRDAK
+214 DIPFYNQDAK

-347 SADVNYANTG
+347 SVDVNYANTG

-391 SGGDKKIIMSNVA
+391 SGGDKKVIMSNVA

-465 DNVAVTGKDE
+465 DNVVVTGKDE

-481 VEGTVPAD
+481 VEKTVPTD

-497 PETEAYIMRN
+497 PETEAYIMQN

-522 EIIRY
+522 EMIRY

-539 NILGPFTGYYLLN
+539 NVLGPFTGYYLLN

-580 VVLTMDDVE
+580 IVLTMDDIE

-743 LGVLNDDWQKMYGPV
+743 LGILNDDWQKMYGPV

-764 GCDGSEALRQDA
+764 GCDGPEALRQDA

-1006 SEWKGNEKNFYNI
+1006 SEWKGNDKNFYNI
-1019 FFDSA
+1019 F
-1024 GYEDG
+1024 
-1029 TATLLIAK
+1029 LILP
-1037 NGARDVRLCVSVNG
+1037 D
-1051 TDVTGKDGIEVSGGG
+1051 
-1066 AYPRCMIID
+1066 M
-1075 QPELLK
+1075 
-1081 VTFDAKLLKNG
+1081 
-1092 QNQISLSLN
+1092 
-1101 GSTGD
+1101 
-1106 LGAYANM
+1106 
-1113 IYDAIRLD
+1113 
-1121 VDGTSSVKTG
+1121 KTG
-1131 VSIGNETEKNDESR
+1131 R
-1145 DDEENDTFKAAK
+1145 Q
-1157 TGDNMS
+1157 
-1163 VYGVLALMCMAVVC
+1163 LC
-1177 GGTAYTMRILRKN
+1177 
-1190 EKK
+1190 

>member
-10 RNVGALAMAFLT
+10 RGVGALAMTLLT
-22 VFTCVC
+22 AFTCVC
-28 SLSVAGAEKSAGSQF
+28 SVSAVGAEESAGSRL

-80 AGNMPGT
+80 AGSMPST

-109 KESSYVGIVYA
+109 KDSSYVGIVYA

-171 ADAESCY
+171 ADTESCN
-178 LPENDR
+178 LTENDR

-189 KINCDAKIYRVEI
+189 KIDCDAKIYRVEI
-202 TDREGGILYTTE
+202 TDREGKILYITE
-214 DIPFYNRDAK
+214 DIPFYNQDAK

-292 TAGNMPGTAAVR
+292 MAGNMPGTAAVR

-327 GSSYVGMKLTS
+327 GNSYVGMKLTS

-391 SGGDKKIIMSNVA
+391 SGRDKKIIMSNVA

-481 VEGTVPAD
+481 VEETVPAD

-580 VVLTMDDVE
+580 VVITMDDIE

-606 GFYMYAYHRRAVGAQ
+606 GFYMYAYHRRAVGA
-621 GEVGIEQ
+621 
-628 SRYSLRMDSR
+628 
-638 MYQYSAVANEPL
+638 L

-714 SKQDIDVHDVYN
+714 SKQDIDIHDVYN

-743 LGVLNDDWQKMYGPV
+743 LGILNDDWQKMYGPV

-764 GCDGSEALRQDA
+764 GCDGPEALRQDA

-807 ISARNGEVV
+807 NSARNGEVV

-836 RSESWKKDN
+836 RSESWMKDN

-908 YGDTLWTIGIPDQTG
+908 NGDTLWTIGIPDRTG
-923 EEFAYADSYRHW
+923 EEFAFADSYRHW

-947 GVNFYIGESKES
+947 GVNFYIGKSKES

-979 GGWYYDS
+979 GGWYYDGG
-986 ETGLAKYD
+986 TGLANYD
-994 FDKAGEP
+994 FGKTGEP

-1121 VDGTSSVKTG
+1121 VDGTSSVKTE
-1131 VSIGNETEKNDESR
+1131 VSIGGEIEKNDESR

-1177 GGTAYTMRILRKN
+1177 GGTAYTMRRLRK
-1190 EKK
+1190 K

>member
-10 RNVGALAMAFLT
+10 RGVGALAMTLLT
-22 VFTCVC
+22 AFTCVC
-28 SLSVAGAEKSAGSQF
+28 SVSAVGAEESAGSRL

-80 AGNMPGT
+80 AGSMPST

-109 KESSYVGIVYA
+109 KDSSYVGIVYA

-171 ADAESCY
+171 ADTESCN
-178 LPENDR
+178 LTENDR

-189 KINCDAKIYRVEI
+189 KIDCDAKIYRVEI
-202 TDREGGILYTTE
+202 TDREGKILYITE
-214 DIPFYNRDAK
+214 DIPFYNQDAK

-292 TAGNMPGTAAVR
+292 MAGNMPGTAAVR

-327 GSSYVGMKLTS
+327 GNSYVGMKLTS

-391 SGGDKKIIMSNVA
+391 SGRDKKIIMSNVA

-481 VEGTVPAD
+481 VEETVPAD

-580 VVLTMDDVE
+580 VVLTMDDIE

-595 ELHFVLTDDAE
+595 ELHFVLADDAE

-714 SKQDIDVHDVYN
+714 SKQDIDIHDVYN

-743 LGVLNDDWQKMYGPV
+743 LGILNDDWQKMYGPV

-764 GCDGSEALRQDA
+764 GCDGPEALRQDA

-836 RSESWKKDN
+836 RSESWMKDN

-908 YGDTLWTIGIPDQTG
+908 NGDTLWTIGIPDRTG

-947 GVNFYIGESKES
+947 GVNFYIGKSKES

-979 GGWYYDS
+979 GGWYYDGG
-986 ETGLAKYD
+986 TGLAKYD
-994 FDKAGEP
+994 FGKTGEP

-1121 VDGTSSVKTG
+1121 VDGTSSVKTE
-1131 VSIGNETEKNDESR
+1131 VSIGGEIEKNDESR

-1177 GGTAYTMRILRKN
+1177 GGTAYTMRRLRK
-1190 EKK
+1190 K

>member
-1 MKTRKHKLG
+1 MKTREHKLG
-10 RNVGALAMAFLT
+10 RGVGALAMTLLT
-22 VFTCVC
+22 AFTCVC
-28 SLSVAGAEKSAGSQF
+28 SVSAVGAEESAGSRL

-80 AGNMPGT
+80 AGSMPGI

-109 KESSYVGIVYA
+109 KDSSYVGIVYA

-139 GDIEVLAYENRLNGG
+139 GDIEV
-154 NLAVRSTFSDGA
+154 GA

-171 ADAESCY
+171 ADTESCN
-178 LPENDR
+178 LTENDR

-189 KINCDAKIYRVEI
+189 KIDCDAKIYRVEI

-214 DIPFYNRDAK
+214 DIPFYNQDAK

-347 SADVNYANTG
+347 SVDVNYANTG

-391 SGGDKKIIMSNVA
+391 SGGDKKVIMSNVA

-465 DNVAVTGKDE
+465 DNVVVTGKDE

-481 VEGTVPAD
+481 VEKTVPTD

-497 PETEAYIMRN
+497 PETEAYIMQN

-522 EIIRY
+522 EMIRY
-527 MKDNGDYEDGGY
+527 MKDNGDYEEGGY
-539 NILGPFTGYYLLN
+539 NVLGPFTGYYLLN

-580 VVLTMDDVE
+580 IVLTMDDIE

-743 LGVLNDDWQKMYGPV
+743 LGILNDDWQKMYGPV

-764 GCDGSEALRQDA
+764 GCDGPEALRQDA

-894 GKVNVGSIQWDNEV
+894 RKVNVGSIQWDNEV

-1006 SEWKGNEKNFYNI
+1006 SEWKGNDKNFYNI

-1037 NGARDVRLCVSVNG
+1037 SGARDVRLCVSVNG

-1131 VSIGNETEKNDESR
+1131 VSIGGETEKNDESR

-1157 TGDNMS
+1157 TGDNIS

-1177 GGTAYTMRILRKN
+1177 GGTVYTMRILRK
-1190 EKK
+1190 K

>member
-1 MKTRKHKLG
+1 MKTGKHKLG
-10 RNVGALAMAFLT
+10 RGVGALAMTLLT
-22 VFTCVC
+22 AFTCVC
-28 SLSVAGAEKSAGSQF
+28 SVSAVGAEESAGSRL

-67 AGQPGILPRDWKY
+67 AGQPGILPRDWEY
-80 AGNMPGT
+80 AGSMPGT

-109 KESSYVGIVYA
+109 KDSSYVGIVYA

-139 GDIEVLAYENRLNGG
+139 GDIEVLAYEDRLNGG

-171 ADAESCY
+171 ADTESY
-178 LPENDR
+178 NLTENDR

-189 KINCDAKIYRVEI
+189 KIDCDAKIYRVEI
-202 TDREGGILYTTE
+202 TDREGEILYTAE
-214 DIPFYNRDAK
+214 DIPFYKQDAK

-258 DEDETEGQDTFYA
+258 DEDETEGQDTFYT

-391 SGGDKKIIMSNVA
+391 SGGDKKVIMSNVA

-481 VEGTVPAD
+481 VEKTVPTD

-497 PETEAYIMRN
+497 PETEAYIMQN

-522 EIIRY
+522 EMIRY

-539 NILGPFTGYYLLN
+539 NVLGPFTGYYLLN

-580 VVLTMDDVE
+580 IVLTMDDIE

-595 ELHFVLTDDAE
+595 ELHFVLTDDSE

-714 SKQDIDVHDVYN
+714 SKQDIDAHDVYN

-743 LGVLNDDWQKMYGPV
+743 LGILNDDWQKMYGPV

-764 GCDGSEALRQDA
+764 GCDGPEALRQDA

-1006 SEWKGNEKNFYNI
+1006 SEWKGNDKNFYNI

-1092 QNQISLSLN
+1092 QNQISLS
-1101 GSTGD
+1101 
-1106 LGAYANM
+1106 
-1113 IYDAIRLD
+1113 
-1121 VDGTSSVKTG
+1121 
-1131 VSIGNETEKNDESR
+1131 
-1145 DDEENDTFKAAK
+1145 
-1157 TGDNMS
+1157 
-1163 VYGVLALMCMAVVC
+1163 ALMP
-1177 GGTAYTMRILRKN
+1177 I
-1190 EKK
+1190 

>member
-10 RNVGALAMAFLT
+10 RGVGALAMTLLT
-22 VFTCVC
+22 AFTCVC
-28 SLSVAGAEKSAGSQF
+28 SVSAVGAEESAGSRL

-80 AGNMPGT
+80 AGSMPST

-109 KESSYVGIVYA
+109 KDSSYVGIVYA

-171 ADAESCY
+171 ADTESCN
-178 LPENDR
+178 LTENDR

-189 KINCDAKIYRVEI
+189 KIDCDAKIYRVEI
-202 TDREGGILYTTE
+202 TDREGKILYITE
-214 DIPFYNRDAK
+214 DIPFYNQDAK

-292 TAGNMPGTAAVR
+292 MAGNMPGTAAVR

-327 GSSYVGMKLTS
+327 GNSYVGMKLTS

-391 SGGDKKIIMSNVA
+391 SGRDKKIIMSNVA

-465 DNVAVTGKDE
+465 DNVVVTGKDE

-481 VEGTVPAD
+481 VEKTVPTD

-497 PETEAYIMRN
+497 PETEAYIMQN

-522 EIIRY
+522 EMIRY

-539 NILGPFTGYYLLN
+539 NVLGPFTGYYLLN

-580 VVLTMDDVE
+580 IVLTMDDIE

-714 SKQDIDVHDVYN
+714 SKQDIDIHDVYN

-743 LGVLNDDWQKMYGPV
+743 LGILNDDWQKMYGPV

-764 GCDGSEALRQDA
+764 GCDGPEALRQDA

-836 RSESWKKDN
+836 RSESWMKDN

-908 YGDTLWTIGIPDQTG
+908 NGDTLWTIGIPDRTG

-947 GVNFYIGESKES
+947 GVNFYIGKSKES

-979 GGWYYDS
+979 GGWYYDGG
-986 ETGLAKYD
+986 TGLAKYD
-994 FDKAGEP
+994 FGKTGEP

-1131 VSIGNETEKNDESR
+1131 VSIGGETEKNDESR

-1157 TGDNMS
+1157 TGDNIS

-1177 GGTAYTMRILRKN
+1177 GGTVYTMRILRK
-1190 EKK
+1190 K

>member
-1 MKTRKHKLG
+1 
-10 RNVGALAMAFLT
+10 
-22 VFTCVC
+22 
-28 SLSVAGAEKSAGSQF
+28 
-43 SAESKDKEHIIYEEN
+43 
-58 FDPDDYKEQ
+58 
-67 AGQPGILPRDWKY
+67 
-80 AGNMPGT
+80 
-87 SEIYINDESDE
+87 
-98 CYYGIARGEEE
+98 
-109 KESSYVGIVYA
+109 
-120 DYYALPDEYTVSF
+120 
-133 EMKYGG
+133 
-139 GDIEVLAYENRLNGG
+139 
-154 NLAVRSTFSDGA
+154 
-166 FSVVG
+166 
-171 ADAESCY
+171 
-178 LPENDR
+178 
-184 FCLSY
+184 
-189 KINCDAKIYRVEI
+189 
-202 TDREGGILYTTE
+202 
-214 DIPFYNRDAK
+214 
-224 TAGSLALKLGA
+224 
-235 DSSIDIFAVKVSTSD
+235 
-250 AGDETPLP
+250 
-258 DEDETEGQDTFYA
+258 
-271 ETFESYSNEMGR
+271 
-283 TDFVPEGWE
+283 
-292 TAGNMPGTAAVR
+292 
-304 SYGESGTEENG
+304 
-315 YYYELSRTQEEN
+315 
-327 GSSYVGMKLTS
+327 
-338 ITLPDEYTV
+338 
-347 SADVNYANTG
+347 
-357 DIEFFMRDSSLNSG
+357 
-371 KVAVRA
+371 
-377 GITQSD
+377 
-383 NGGTFYAY
+383 
-391 SGGDKKIIMSNVA
+391 
-404 ENGWFKLSFYVDNF
+404 
-418 TGTYYVTIRDI
+418 
-429 DGNTIAGSEEM
+429 
-440 NYYDAEP
+440 
-447 GRAAAFA
+447 
-454 VTTAA
+454 
-459 GASVSL
+459 
-465 DNVAVTGKDE
+465 
-475 PYVIRP
+475 
-481 VEGTVPAD
+481 
-489 SKVSVTYD
+489 
-497 PETEAYIMRN
+497 MRN

-580 VVLTMDDVE
+580 VVLTMDDIE

-714 SKQDIDVHDVYN
+714 SKQDIVVHDVYN

-743 LGVLNDDWQKMYGPV
+743 LGILNDDWQKMYGPV

-764 GCDGSEALRQDA
+764 GCDGPEALRQDA

-836 RSESWKKDN
+836 RSESWMKDN
-845 TYYEYYAPVREDGT
+845 TYYEYYAPVREGGT
-859 FEISKIRP
+859 FEISKICP

-908 YGDTLWTIGIPDQTG
+908 NGDTLWTIGIPDRTG

-979 GGWYYDS
+979 GGWYYDGG
-986 ETGLAKYD
+986 TGLAKYD
-994 FDKAGEP
+994 FGKTGEP

-1019 FFDSA
+1019 F
-1024 GYEDG
+1024 
-1029 TATLLIAK
+1029 LILP
-1037 NGARDVRLCVSVNG
+1037 D
-1051 TDVTGKDGIEVSGGG
+1051 
-1066 AYPRCMIID
+1066 M
-1075 QPELLK
+1075 
-1081 VTFDAKLLKNG
+1081 
-1092 QNQISLSLN
+1092 
-1101 GSTGD
+1101 
-1106 LGAYANM
+1106 
-1113 IYDAIRLD
+1113 
-1121 VDGTSSVKTG
+1121 KTG
-1131 VSIGNETEKNDESR
+1131 R
-1145 DDEENDTFKAAK
+1145 Q
-1157 TGDNMS
+1157 
-1163 VYGVLALMCMAVVC
+1163 LC
-1177 GGTAYTMRILRKN
+1177 
-1190 EKK
+1190 

>member
-1 MKTRKHKLG
+1 MKTGKHKLG
-10 RNVGALAMAFLT
+10 RGVGALAMTFLT
-22 VFTCVC
+22 AFTCVC
-28 SLSVAGAEKSAGSQF
+28 SVSAVGAEESAGSRL

-80 AGNMPGT
+80 AGSMPGT

-109 KESSYVGIVYA
+109 KDSSYVGIVYA

-139 GDIEVLAYENRLNGG
+139 GDIEVLAYEDRLNGG

-171 ADAESCY
+171 ADTESY
-178 LPENDR
+178 NLTENDR

-189 KINCDAKIYRVEI
+189 KIDCDAKIYRVEI
-202 TDREGGILYTTE
+202 TDREGEILYTAE
-214 DIPFYNRDAK
+214 DIPFYKQDAK

-315 YYYELSRTQEEN
+315 YYYELSRTPEEN

-465 DNVAVTGKDE
+465 DNVVVTGKDE

-481 VEGTVPAD
+481 VEETAPAD

-497 PETEAYIMRN
+497 PETEAYIMQN

-527 MKDNGDYEDGGY
+527 MRDNGDYEDGGY
-539 NILGPFTGYYLLN
+539 NVLGPFTGYYLLN

-569 EIVKQEENYCE
+569 EIVKQEEKYCE

-714 SKQDIDVHDVYN
+714 SKQDIDAHDVYN

-743 LGVLNDDWQKMYGPV
+743 LGILNDDWQKMYGPV

-764 GCDGSEALRQDA
+764 GCDGPEALRQDA

-1006 SEWKGNEKNFYNI
+1006 SEWKGNDKNFYNI

-1177 GGTAYTMRILRKN
+1177 GGTAYTMRRLRK
-1190 EKK
+1190 K

>member
-10 RNVGALAMAFLT
+10 RGVGALAMTLLT
-22 VFTCVC
+22 AFTCVC
-28 SLSVAGAEKSAGSQF
+28 SVSAVGAEESAGSRL

-80 AGNMPGT
+80 AGSMPST

-109 KESSYVGIVYA
+109 KDSSYVGIVYA

-171 ADAESCY
+171 ADTESCN
-178 LPENDR
+178 LTENDR

-189 KINCDAKIYRVEI
+189 KIDCDAKIYRVEI
-202 TDREGGILYTTE
+202 TDREGKILYITE
-214 DIPFYNRDAK
+214 DIPFYNQDAK

-292 TAGNMPGTAAVR
+292 MAGNMPGTAAVR

-327 GSSYVGMKLTS
+327 GNSYVGMKLTS

-391 SGGDKKIIMSNVA
+391 SGRDKKIIMSNVA

-481 VEGTVPAD
+481 VEETVPAD

-580 VVLTMDDVE
+580 VVFTMDDIE

-714 SKQDIDVHDVYN
+714 SKQDIDIHDVYN

-743 LGVLNDDWQKMYGPV
+743 LGILNDDWQKMYGPV

-764 GCDGSEALRQDA
+764 GCDGPEALRQDA

-836 RSESWKKDN
+836 RSESWMKDN

-908 YGDTLWTIGIPDQTG
+908 NGDTLWTIGIPDRTG

-947 GVNFYIGESKES
+947 GVNFYIGKSKES

-979 GGWYYDS
+979 GGWYYDGG
-986 ETGLAKYD
+986 TGLAKYD
-994 FDKAGEP
+994 FGKTGEP

-1121 VDGTSSVKTG
+1121 VDGTSSVKTE
-1131 VSIGNETEKNDESR
+1131 VSIGGEIEKNDESR

-1177 GGTAYTMRILRKN
+1177 GGTAYTMRRLRK
-1190 EKK
+1190 K